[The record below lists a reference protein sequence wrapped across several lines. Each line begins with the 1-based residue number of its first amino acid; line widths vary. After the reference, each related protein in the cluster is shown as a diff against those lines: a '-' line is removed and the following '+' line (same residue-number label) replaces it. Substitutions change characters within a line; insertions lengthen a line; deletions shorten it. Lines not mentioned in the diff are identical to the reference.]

1 MAPQAA
7 LKFEGAYGHPSIK
20 RKMSD
25 LADAISDGNVL
36 QTPDL
41 TIYEKFD
48 DMGLSEHIM
57 RGIYAYGFER
67 PSDIQ
72 QKAIVPIKDGRDI
85 LAQARSGT
93 GKTATFCIG
102 SLSKV
107 NPEVKRAQVLVLVH
121 VRELALQ
128 IKTVAT
134 SLSEYMGITCY
145 CATGGTP
152 LREDLKAIEKGAQFI
167 VGTPGRIYDLMN
179 RKALSREH
187 IRVLVLD
194 EADQM
199 LEDRFKEQIMCI
211 LQMGFPKDCQIAL
224 FSATMPEAVVDVAK
238 SLLQNPVRILVP
250 PEQVTLDGITQYYV
264 PLDREDWKYD
274 VLCDLYKQLTINQA
288 LIYVN
293 KRQKAEMLYEKMTAE
308 GFPLSFIHGEMDPE
322 ERSRR
327 MREFR
332 QGTVRIMIST
342 DLLARGIDIQQIS
355 LVINYELPVQ
365 RENYIHRIGRSGR
378 FGRKGCA
385 INLISKEEENAM
397 REIEAFYSTKVLP
410 LPNDLAS
417 LSP

>member
-1 MAPQAA
+1 
-7 LKFEGAYGHPSIK
+7 
-20 RKMSD
+20 MSNLVD
-25 LADAISDGNVL
+25 VISDGNVL

-41 TIYEKFD
+41 KIYNTFD
-48 DMGLSEHIM
+48 EMELSEPIL
-57 RGIYAYGFER
+57 RGIYAHGFER

-72 QKAIVPIKDGRDI
+72 TKAIVPIKEGRDV

-107 NPEVKRAQVLVLVH
+107 NTELKCPQVLVLVH

-134 SLSEYMGITCY
+134 SLTEYMGITCY

-152 LREDLKAIEKGAQFI
+152 LREDLKAIENGVQFI

-179 RKALSREH
+179 RGKLKRDQ

-199 LEDRFKEQIMCI
+199 LEDRFKEQVMCI
-211 LQMGFPKDCQIAL
+211 LQMGFPKNCQIAL
-224 FSATMPEAVVDVAK
+224 FSATMPETVVEVAK
-238 SLLQNPVRILVP
+238 NLLQNPVRILIP
-250 PEQVTLDGITQYYV
+250 PEQVTLDGIAQYYV
-264 PLDREDWKYD
+264 LLEREDWKYD

-293 KRQKAEMLYEKMTAE
+293 KRQRAEMLYDKMTAD
-308 GFPLSFIHGEMDPE
+308 GFPLSFIHGEMEPE

-342 DLLARGIDIQQIS
+342 DLLARGIDVQQIS
-355 LVINYELPVQ
+355 MVINYELPVQ

-385 INLISKEEENAM
+385 INLISKEEESAL
-397 REIEAFYSTKVLP
+397 REIESHYSTKIIC

-417 LSP
+417 ITL

>member
-1 MAPQAA
+1 MD
-7 LKFEGAYGHPSIK
+7 FSRIRK
-20 RKMSD
+20 RKMSNLVD
-25 LADAISDGNVL
+25 VISDGNVL

-41 TIYEKFD
+41 KIYNTFD
-48 DMGLSEHIM
+48 EMELSEPIL
-57 RGIYAYGFER
+57 RGIYAHGFER

-72 QKAIVPIKDGRDI
+72 TKAIVPIKEGRDV

-107 NPEVKRAQVLVLVH
+107 NTELKCPQVLVLVH

-134 SLSEYMGITCY
+134 SLTEYMGITCY

-152 LREDLKAIEKGAQFI
+152 LREDLKAIENGVQFI

-179 RKALSREH
+179 RGKLKRDQ

-199 LEDRFKEQIMCI
+199 LEDRFKEQVMCI
-211 LQMGFPKDCQIAL
+211 LQMGFPKNCQIAL
-224 FSATMPEAVVDVAK
+224 FSATMPETVVEVAK
-238 SLLQNPVRILVP
+238 NLLQNPVRILIP
-250 PEQVTLDGITQYYV
+250 PEQVTLDGIAQYYV
-264 PLDREDWKYD
+264 LLEREDWKYD

-293 KRQKAEMLYEKMTAE
+293 KRQRAEMLYDKMTAD
-308 GFPLSFIHGEMDPE
+308 GFPLSFIHGEMEPE

-342 DLLARGIDIQQIS
+342 DLLARGIDVQQIS
-355 LVINYELPVQ
+355 MVINYELPVQ

-385 INLISKEEENAM
+385 INLISKEEESAL
-397 REIEAFYSTKVLP
+397 REIESHYSTKIIC

-417 LSP
+417 ITL